1 MASSSGAVWRE
12 GVPRTP
18 LAVTVSAWA
27 ALLLVLTGFAFVA
40 FVPVLIALVAALAR
54 ARDTGVKAAAA
65 ALAVAYAVPLVLW
78 QARPDGAPSLS
89 KDIHPGFVGLIVAIS
104 AAPLLTVHGGRRR

>member
-1 MASSSGAVWRE
+1 MAIPSDAVARE

-27 ALLLVLTGFAFVA
+27 TPLLVLTGFAFVA

-54 ARDTGVKAAAA
+54 ARDTGVKAVAAV
-65 ALAVAYAVPLVLW
+65 LAVAYAVPFVLW
-78 QARPDGAPSLS
+78 RARPDGAPSLS

-104 AAPLLTVHGGRRR
+104 AALLLTIHGVRRR

>member
-1 MASSSGAVWRE
+1 MASSSGAVARK

-18 LAVTVSAWA
+18 LAVTVSAWVA
-27 ALLLVLTGFAFVA
+27 PLLVLTGFAFVA

-54 ARDTGVKAAAA
+54 ARDTVVKAAAA
-65 ALAVAYAVPLVLW
+65 ALAVAYAIPFVLW
-78 QARPDGAPSLS
+78 LTRPDGAPSLS

-104 AAPLLTVHGGRRR
+104 AALLLTIHGVRRR